1 MENLKII
8 DWGAKVSALLNLQSG
23 LYAVIAEGVRD
34 GVGLYFGWQ
43 VFPLIGSE
51 IIKLEGG
58 GISRAELVSVGPET
72 GVEIY
77 LGKIEALN

>member
-1 MENLKII
+1 MEHLKII
-8 DWGAKVSALLNLQSG
+8 DRGARVSAPMNLEPG

-34 GVGLYFGWQ
+34 GVGLCIGWQ

-58 GISRAELVSVGPET
+58 GVSRAELINVGPET
-72 GVEIY
+72 DVGIY
-77 LGKIEALN
+77 LGKIEAVN